1 MVYKSVFE
9 IIGPVMVGPSSSHTA
24 GALEIALA
32 ARNKFGRQ
40 PDRAVITLYRS
51 FAKTYKGHGTD
62 VALVGGLLGFE
73 ADDLRIPDALRLASE
88 TGMDVRFVVSDE
100 VVNHPNTVR
109 LFLSDER
116 GKLEVVGE
124 SIGGGSF
131 KVGEED
137 V

>member
-62 VALVGGLLGFE
+62 VALVSGLLGFE